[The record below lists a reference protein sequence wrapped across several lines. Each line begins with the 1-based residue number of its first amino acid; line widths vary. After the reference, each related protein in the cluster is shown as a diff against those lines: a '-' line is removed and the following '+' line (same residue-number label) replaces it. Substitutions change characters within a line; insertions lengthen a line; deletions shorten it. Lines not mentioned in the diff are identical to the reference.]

1 MVAKKPVKT
10 LRELCLKAIPTLVT
24 THIRKMASKSSALQW
39 YSILDGDME
48 VNRDHL
54 LQAQVK
60 LSQKCINE
68 QIIWYDYEDVFKALL
83 KGVEEAITKTRK
95 LWNPAG
101 DMAQYRQEMEA
112 TSSFT
117 DLVLLPMLR
126 RLDFRYIPKSLRSRV
141 VDRFETYSE
150 LRELILGTG
159 QGGQWL
165 FKGMI
170 PGLIRGLKVMTK
182 LERFTCKH
190 DCTVELVAILSETC
204 AKTLKVLD
212 VENSKGVTNKA
223 APYIM
228 LMSNVEELNLF
239 NTPMDDESK
248 ARILIS
254 LPNLTNLVRGD
265 FLCEALGWIDYLEE
279 VDAPQFLL
287 TDFFPSQ
294 SYYFHEEWQM
304 EMVGRMCPYM
314 ATMYFIFH
322 ESCVPDYLVLA
333 TFEYLT
339 ELDLYGGSFYKD
351 KVKDLLSLRG
361 FHLKRLNL
369 IAMSQVDYGALA
381 HISQTCPDLIRLG
394 LNNCD
399 LGHYRPVSDPNS
411 DEEYE
416 RRQRFVIMAKEAH
429 EAMRDLV
436 HIEEIAL
443 QSPCRAIYF
452 TFLLSRCAHVRRVH
466 LGRNSDV
473 GDEAMLKVYVQHGWT
488 HLEEFHCEKSDHLTV
503 NTLQLLTHQCGQ
515 IRAISDIQ
523 AWSAVLPTQVGQF
536 RESSFRQNWDLDT
549 SSHQKLRKYLEM
561 RDFERKAYVN
571 RIAGPTM
578 ERIRR
583 AQQDRWQRQHQPHEI

>member
-1 MVAKKPVKT
+1 MVVKKQVKS
-10 LRELCLKAIPTLVT
+10 LRDFCLKAIPMLVAN
-24 THIRKMASKSSALQW
+24 HIRKMASKSSALQW
-39 YSILDGDME
+39 YSILEGDMAI
-48 VNRDHL
+48 NRDHL
-54 LQAQVK
+54 LQAQVEQT
-60 LSQKCINE
+60 QKCINE

-83 KGVEEAITKTRK
+83 KGVEEAISKTRK

-126 RLDFRYIPKSLRSRV
+126 RLDFRHIPKSLRSRV
-141 VDRFETYSE
+141 VNNFETYSE
-150 LRELILGTG
+150 LRVLILGTG

-165 FKGMI
+165 FKGMT
-170 PGLIRGLKVMTK
+170 PGLIRGLKAMSK
-182 LERFTCKH
+182 LERFACKH
-190 DCTVELVAILSETC
+190 DCTVELLSILSETC
-204 AKTLKVLD
+204 PKTLKVLD
-212 VENSKGVTNKA
+212 VENSKGVTNQA
-223 APYIM
+223 APFIM
-228 LMSNVEELNLF
+228 LMSNLEELNIF

-248 ARILIS
+248 ARILVS
-254 LPNLTNLVRGD
+254 LPNLSNLVRGD
-265 FLCEALGWIDYLEE
+265 FLCEALGWIDYMEE
-279 VDAPQFLL
+279 IESPQFLL

-304 EMVGRMCPYM
+304 EMVSRMCPYM
-314 ATMYFIFH
+314 ASMFFIFH

-333 TFEYLT
+333 SFEYLT
-339 ELDLYGGSFYKD
+339 ELDLYGGSFYTH
-351 KVKDLLSLRG
+351 KVQELLTLRG
-361 FHLKRLNL
+361 FHLRRLNL

-381 HISQTCPDLIRLG
+381 HISQTCPELLKLG

-399 LGHYRPVSDPNS
+399 LGHYRPLGDPNS
-411 DEEYE
+411 DAEYE
-416 RRQRFVIMAKEAH
+416 RRQRFVAMAKEAH
-429 EAMRDLV
+429 ETMRDMN
-436 HIEEIAL
+436 HMEEITL

-452 TFLLSRCAHVRRVH
+452 TFLLSRCPHVQRVH

-488 HLEEFHCEKSDHLTV
+488 DLEEFHCEKSELLTM
-503 NTLQLLTHQCGQ
+503 NTLQLLTNQCRR

-523 AWSAVLPTQVGQF
+523 AWSGVTPTQVGLF
-536 RESSFRQNWDLDT
+536 RESCFRQNWDLDT

-561 RDFERKAYVN
+561 RDFERKTYVN

-583 AQQDRWQRQHQPHEI
+583 AQQDRLQQGV

>member
-190 DCTVELVAILSETC
+190 DCTV
-204 AKTLKVLD
+204 D
-212 VENSKGVTNKA
+212 
-223 APYIM
+223 
-228 LMSNVEELNLF
+228 
-239 NTPMDDESK
+239 
-248 ARILIS
+248 
-254 LPNLTNLVRGD
+254 
-265 FLCEALGWIDYLEE
+265 
-279 VDAPQFLL
+279 
-287 TDFFPSQ
+287 
-294 SYYFHEEWQM
+294 YYFHEEWQM